1 MNSLTS
7 ELNRLYKLFCEHNP
21 YFEQK
26 NGFVSLIAH
35 SLGSVVIYDVLTS
48 NTRYFDSQIQV
59 IFHLYFFHLFIFI
72 WILNNWKENIIFKNL
87 KQNHSVLAD
96 QYLDY
101 KKKYQII
108 IIISNKLF

>member
-26 NGFVSLIAH
+26 NGLVSLIAH

-59 IFHLYFFHLFIFI
+59 YFTYIFSFIYI
-72 WILNNWKENIIFKNL
+72 YLNFE
-87 KQNHSVLAD
+87 
-96 QYLDY
+96 
-101 KKKYQII
+101 
-108 IIISNKLF
+108 